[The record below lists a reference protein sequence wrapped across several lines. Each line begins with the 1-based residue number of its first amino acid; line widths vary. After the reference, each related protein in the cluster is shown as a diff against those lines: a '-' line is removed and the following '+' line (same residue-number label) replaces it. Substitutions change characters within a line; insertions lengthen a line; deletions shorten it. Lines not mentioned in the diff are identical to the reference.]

1 MVLHVTVSAPARRAA
16 RRGAGEGG
24 AGSAWPGWAAL
35 LSEVPLFQSLSKR
48 HLRKVARLAHL
59 QWYANGLTVVRAGR
73 PGDAFYIILNG
84 NAQVQLPDGHMRTL
98 GADAFFGELALFD
111 DAPRAATVTSVG
123 GLTTARITRPDF
135 AQLLREEPSIGL
147 GLARGLVGVV
157 RDIQRAG
164 AAEKVSVRRPGAPL
178 VKEAA
183 AEPSEKT
190 STKEALDLVAQVPL
204 FGSLNKRHL
213 RRVVRL
219 AEFKEY
225 RGGRTV
231 VREGAR
237 GDAFFIVLAGQA
249 RVETPDGHGHG
260 LGPGDYFGELSLLDG
275 APRAATVTAS
285 EDLTTLRLS
294 RAAFGKLLRDEP
306 TIGVGLAKGLVAIV
320 RDLQSAAADSGH

>member
-1 MVLHVTVSAPARRAA
+1 MVLHVTVSAPARGAT
-16 RRGAGEGG
+16 RRGAGEGR
-24 AGSAWPGWAAL
+24 AGSAWSGWAAL

-59 QWYANGLTVVRAGR
+59 RWYANDLTVVRAGR
-73 PGDAFYIILNG
+73 PGDAFFIILNG
-84 NAQVQLPDGHMRTL
+84 NAQVHLPDGRTQML
-98 GADAFFGELALFD
+98 GANAFFGELALFD

-123 GLTTARITRPDF
+123 GLTTARIARPDF

-147 GLARGLVGVV
+147 DLARGLVGVV
-157 RDIQRAG
+157 RDFQRAG
-164 AAEKVSVRRPGAPL
+164 AVEQAGVRRSDAPL
-178 VKEAA
+178 AREAP
-183 AEPSEKT
+183 AEPSET
-190 STKEALDLVAQVPL
+190 SAKEALDLVAQVPL
-204 FGSLNKRHL
+204 FGALNKRHL

-219 AEFKEY
+219 AELKEY

-237 GDAFFIVLAGQA
+237 GDSFFIVLAGQA
-249 RVETPDGHGHG
+249 RVETPDGHDHD
-260 LGPGDYFGELSLLDG
+260 LGPGDYFGELALLDG
-275 APRAATVTAS
+275 ALRAATVTAS

-320 RDLQSAAADSGH
+320 RELQPAAADS